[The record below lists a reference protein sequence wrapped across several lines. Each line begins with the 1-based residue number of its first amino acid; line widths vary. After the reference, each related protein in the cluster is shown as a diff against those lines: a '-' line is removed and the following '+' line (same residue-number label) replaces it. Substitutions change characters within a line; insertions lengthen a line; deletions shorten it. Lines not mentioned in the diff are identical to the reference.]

1 MKKLTLTLA
10 LLLSVSLTTFADGG
24 GLFKR
29 GENTEEST
37 GMMNRS
43 DAKVPGL
50 PGHGHDDDQPA
61 PLGSGALLLIGF
73 GAAYGLKKSKK

>member
-10 LLLSVSLTTFADGG
+10 LLLSISLTTFAEGG

-29 GENTEEST
+29 GEDTQESN
-37 GMMNRS
+37 GMMNR
-43 DAKVPGL
+43 DPKAPGL
-50 PGHGHDDDQPA
+50 PNHGEDTDQPA

-73 GAAYGLKKSKK
+73 GAAYALKRSKK